1 MMEAICHAVRQA
13 FYKCVLRRE
22 QVKKLLSIAVA
33 CNKSR
38 HLGSELVGMT
48 HHCQKLALL
57 LGQRIYHGG
66 NKHGVYVRIA
76 VGSEPRSES
85 VRRLRYTAENQPSLE
100 YSRLSIC
107 SSESSVPQR
116 CA

>member
-1 MMEAICHAVRQA
+1 MAAINME
-13 FYKCVLRRE
+13 YMSE
-22 QVKKLLSIAVA
+22 
-33 CNKSR
+33 SR
-38 HLGSELVGMT
+38 S
-48 HHCQKLALL
+48 
-57 LGQRIYHGG
+57 
-66 NKHGVYVRIA
+66 
-76 VGSEPRSES
+76 GSEPRSES